1 MLIKEST
8 LRRIIREEAH
18 RSLREAMT
26 APSDTPA
33 DVGNTQSQWQG
44 MSQSFLN
51 FVTSIAASA
60 SRLGDGVGASRL
72 SAAAKSLTTHGSK
85 SKFAKFAVNQ
95 PANVTSTPSGI
106 EQNLGRLACVLA
118 SLTKDPVQDRP
129 VTDWGS
135 ATLDLLDKTSQQ
147 DILSPILIKALGG
160 DATKST
166 NMLSFIN
173 TFGAT
178 LVPGGVPAQAAPA
191 VDPYAGTIFSIR
203 ATGRP
208 TQVNV
213 TKGRLTWRFT
223 EQQVNSWL
231 PTLMPIIRG
240 QKVLQKGSKGADV
253 KIVQEMI
260 RIIQSQNGQ
269 GAASA
274 MPGSALIPDGDYG
287 NNTYNAVY
295 AFQTA
300 TGLYGKDGKVGQQTL
315 LQLFGRDST
324 MTGYTGI
331 KGDYFSGLTSAD
343 GTTGPNR
350 AGPTSPDRLIAT
362 TPTQNEGRIRRRY

>member
-8 LRRIIREEAH
+8 LRRIIREEAR
-18 RSLREAMT
+18 RSLNEMETVVDNANTVTGT
-26 APSDTPA
+26 AE
-33 DVGNTQSQWQG
+33 QWKG
-44 MSQSFLN
+44 IAGPFLD

-60 SRLGDGVGASRL
+60 GKKGGGMGASRL
-72 SAAAKSLTTHGSK
+72 SAAAKSLTQYGSK

-95 PANVTSTPSGI
+95 SAKVTSVPPGI
-106 EQNLGRLACVLA
+106 DPGLGPLACVLA
-118 SLTKDPVQDRP
+118 SLTKDPVQGRP

-160 DATKST
+160 DATKSSS
-166 NMLSFIN
+166 MLSDIN
-173 TFGAT
+173 KLGAT

-191 VDPYAGTIFSIR
+191 ADPYAGTIFSI
-203 ATGRP
+203 AAAGRP

-260 RIIQSQNGQ
+260 RIIQSQNEQ

-295 AFQTA
+295 TFQTA

-315 LQLFGRDST
+315 LQMLGRDST
-324 MTGYTGI
+324 MTGYTGD
-331 KGDYFSGLTSAD
+331 KGNNFSGLTSAD

-362 TPTQNEGRIRRRY
+362 KSTQSEERRRRY